1 MDVPLAR
8 VHTVDLLDCP
18 LTAIGYLFEIE
29 KLLKCTMSCHLNEL
43 GQQLQLIVTF
53 CNLLNF
59 LEYCGIERHRKTS
72 SDIRRQRN
80 TLEDIERHH
89 KTSKY
94 IKQLRKTSKDIKR
107 YRKTSKDIKKHQK
120 TSKLKFSKLY
130 LKTILVFE
138 KTILPIVCD
147 RYFKKSLRSGC
158 YIHIGPSIAPKST
171 S

>member
-1 MDVPLAR
+1 MNVPLAR

-107 YRKTSKDIKKHQK
+107 YQKTSKNIKRHRKTSKDIE
-120 TSKLKFSKLY
+120 T
-130 LKTILVFE
+130 
-138 KTILPIVCD
+138 
-147 RYFKKSLRSGC
+147 
-158 YIHIGPSIAPKST
+158 
-171 S
+171 